1 MNLKVGD
8 STCIGDHEWGVQSQ
22 TGLPTDGENFKYAYV
37 YDSHVCNVY
46 DAHVCMMHSVYD
58 ARVYDQI
65 IIL

>member
-1 MNLKVGD
+1 M
-8 STCIGDHEWGVQSQ
+8 QSQ